1 MNDKIMSQIQSEKKK
16 ESDKA
21 HSESLDYEVK
31 KMADGKII
39 AFDEPQ
45 GTQKADPLR

>member
-1 MNDKIMSQIQSEKKK
+1 MDKLMAQIQHEKKK
-16 ESDKA
+16 EADKS
-21 HSESLDYEVK
+21 HYDHLDYEVK

-45 GTQKADPLR
+45 GTQKPDPLR